1 MVVPTE
7 NVSYMDYGL
16 IGEKLP
22 HSFSKEI
29 HEKLG
34 YYQYSLNEIKREEL
48 REFILQKNYK
58 AINVTIP
65 YKQDVIPLLDEI
77 DPDAQ
82 AIGAVNTIVNRD
94 GVLYGYN
101 TDFGGMKAL
110 IERAGVII
118 KYKKVLILGTGGT
131 SLTARAVCDRMGAK
145 EILRVSR
152 REIEDAITY
161 EQAYAD
167 HSDADVI
174 INATPCGM
182 FPKIFDCPVE
192 LDRFPDLS
200 GVIDVIY
207 NPLNTSLI
215 LDAKQRGIDAEGGL
229 YMLVAQAIL
238 AAEKFLDK
246 ELDVIELTNRIY
258 DKLYFE
264 KRNIVLSGMPASGK
278 STVGKIAAKQLGRE
292 FLDTDRLIVEREGD
306 IPTIFKEKG
315 EKYFRDLESE
325 VIREVSA
332 LSGKV
337 ISLGGGAVMRP
348 ENVTALRH
356 NGAIFF
362 IDRSPEYLIPTGD
375 RPLADKKDKIM
386 RLYKKRIDTYL
397 STADYIIDGDCEPA
411 DVADS
416 IINEE

>member
-1 MVVPTE
+1 
-7 NVSYMDYGL
+7 MDYGL

-34 YYQYSLNEIKREEL
+34 YYQYSLKELKREEL
-48 REFILQKNYK
+48 RDFILQKNFK

-82 AIGAVNTIVNRD
+82 AIGAVNTIVNRG

-110 IERAGVII
+110 IERAGVVI

-131 SLTARAVCDRMGAK
+131 SLTARAVCERMGAK
-145 EILRVSR
+145 AILRVSR
-152 REIEDAITY
+152 RQIDDAITY
-161 EQAYAD
+161 EQAVAD

-174 INATPCGM
+174 LNATPCGM
-182 FPKIFDCPVE
+182 FPHIFDCPIVI
-192 LDRFPDLS
+192 DRFPRLS

-207 NPLNTSLI
+207 NPLQTRLVLS
-215 LDAKQRGIDAEGGL
+215 ARERKIDSEGGL
-229 YMLVAQAIL
+229 YMLVAQAVL
-238 AAEKFLDK
+238 AAEKFLDRD
-246 ELDVIELTNRIY
+246 LDVIGLTNKIY
-258 DKLYFE
+258 DEIYFD

-278 STVGKIAAKQLGRE
+278 TTVGKLVAKQLGRE
-292 FLDTDRLIVEREGD
+292 LVDTDRLIVEREGD

-315 EKYFRDLESE
+315 ETYFRDLETE
-325 VIREVSA
+325 VIKEVSA
-332 LSGKV
+332 LSGRV

-348 ENVTALRH
+348 ENVRALRH
-356 NGAIFF
+356 NGVIFF

-375 RPLADKKDKIM
+375 RPLADKKEKIM
-386 RLYKKRIDTYL
+386 RLYKKRIDTYMT
-397 STADYIIDGDCEPA
+397 TADYIIDGDCDPE

-416 IINEE
+416 IINGE

>member
-1 MVVPTE
+1 
-7 NVSYMDYGL
+7 MDYGL

-29 HEKLG
+29 HEQLG
-34 YYQYSLNEIKREEL
+34 YYQYSLKELKAEEL
-48 REFILQKNYK
+48 ESFILQKNFK

-65 YKQDVIPLLDEI
+65 YKQAVMPYLDEI
-77 DPDAQ
+77 DPDAL

-110 IERAGVII
+110 IEHAGVVM

-131 SLTARAVCDRMGAK
+131 SLTARAVCERMGAK

-152 REIEDAITY
+152 RETDGAITY

-174 INATPCGM
+174 LNATPCGM
-182 FPKIFDCPVE
+182 FPKIFDSPI
-192 LDRFPDLS
+192 DITKFPNLS

-207 NPLNTSLI
+207 NPLQTRLI
-215 LDAKQRGIDAEGGL
+215 LSARERGIDAEGGL

-238 AAEKFLDK
+238 AAERFLGK
-246 ELDVIELTNRIY
+246 KLDVVKLTNQIY
-258 DKLYFE
+258 DKIYFE

-278 STVGKIAAKQLGRE
+278 STVGKIVAENLGRE
-292 FLDTDRLIVEREGD
+292 LIDTDRLIVERYGD
-306 IPTIFKEKG
+306 IPTIFREKG
-315 EKYFRDLESE
+315 ERYFRDLESE
-325 VIREVSA
+325 VIKEVSA

-337 ISLGGGAVMRP
+337 ISLGGGAVLRA
-348 ENVTALRH
+348 ENVAALRQ

-362 IDRSPEYLIPTGD
+362 IDRSPEFLIPTDD
-375 RPLADKKDKIM
+375 RPLADKKEKIM
-386 RLYKKRIDTYL
+386 RLYNRRIDTYMN
-397 STADYIIDGDCEPA
+397 TADFIIDGDCDPE

-416 IINEE
+416 IINGE

>member
-1 MVVPTE
+1 
-7 NVSYMDYGL
+7 MDYGL

-29 HEKLG
+29 HEQLG
-34 YYQYSLNEIKREEL
+34 YYQYSIKELKVEEL
-48 REFILQKNYK
+48 ESFILQKNFK

-65 YKQDVIPLLDEI
+65 YKQAVMPYLDEI
-77 DPDAQ
+77 DPDAL

-110 IERAGVII
+110 IEHAGVVM

-131 SLTARAVCDRMGAK
+131 SLTARAVCERMGAK
-145 EILRVSR
+145 DL
-152 REIEDAITY
+152 
-161 EQAYAD
+161 
-167 HSDADVI
+167 
-174 INATPCGM
+174 NATPCGM
-182 FPKIFDCPVE
+182 FPKIFDSPI
-192 LDRFPDLS
+192 DITKYPNLS

-207 NPLNTSLI
+207 NPLQTRLI
-215 LDAKQRGIDAEGGL
+215 LSARELGIDAEGGL

-238 AAEKFLDK
+238 AAERFLGK
-246 ELDVIELTNRIY
+246 ELDVVKLTNQIY
-258 DKLYFE
+258 DKIYFE

-278 STVGKIAAKQLGRE
+278 STVGKIVAENLGRE
-292 FLDTDRLIVEREGD
+292 LIDTDRLIVERYGD

-315 EKYFRDLESE
+315 ERYFRDLESE
-325 VIREVSA
+325 VIKEVSA

-337 ISLGGGAVMRP
+337 ISLGGGAILRA
-348 ENVTALRH
+348 ENVAALRQ

-362 IDRSPEYLIPTGD
+362 IDRSPEFLIPTDD
-375 RPLADKKDKIM
+375 RPLADKKEKIM
-386 RLYKKRIDTYL
+386 RLYNRRIDTYMN
-397 STADYIIDGDCEPA
+397 TADFIIDGDCDPE

-416 IINEE
+416 IINGE

>member
-1 MVVPTE
+1 
-7 NVSYMDYGL
+7 MDYGL

-29 HEKLG
+29 HEQLG
-34 YYQYSLNEIKREEL
+34 YYQYSLKELKAEEL
-48 REFILQKNYK
+48 ESFILQKNFK

-65 YKQDVIPLLDEI
+65 YKQAVMPYLDEI
-77 DPDAQ
+77 DPDAL

-110 IERAGVII
+110 IEHAGVVM

-131 SLTARAVCDRMGAK
+131 SLTARAVCERMGAK

-152 REIEDAITY
+152 RETDGAITY

-174 INATPCGM
+174 LNATPCGM
-182 FPKIFDCPVE
+182 FPKIFDSPI
-192 LDRFPDLS
+192 DITKFPNLS

-207 NPLNTSLI
+207 NPLQTRLI
-215 LDAKQRGIDAEGGL
+215 LSARERGIDAEGGL

-238 AAEKFLDK
+238 AAERFLGK
-246 ELDVIELTNRIY
+246 ELDVVKLTNQIY
-258 DKLYFE
+258 DKIYFE

-278 STVGKIAAKQLGRE
+278 STVGKIVAENLGRE
-292 FLDTDRLIVEREGD
+292 LIDTDRLIVERYGD
-306 IPTIFKEKG
+306 IPTIFREKG
-315 EKYFRDLESE
+315 ERYFRDLESE
-325 VIREVSA
+325 VIKEVSA

-337 ISLGGGAVMRP
+337 ISLGGGAILRA
-348 ENVTALRH
+348 ENVAALRQ

-362 IDRSPEYLIPTGD
+362 IDRSPEFLIPTDD
-375 RPLADKKDKIM
+375 RPLADKKEKIM
-386 RLYKKRIDTYL
+386 RLYNRRIDTYMN
-397 STADYIIDGDCEPA
+397 TADFIIDGDCDPE

-416 IINEE
+416 IINGE

>member
-1 MVVPTE
+1 
-7 NVSYMDYGL
+7 MDYGL

-29 HEKLG
+29 HEQLG
-34 YYQYSLNEIKREEL
+34 YYQYSLKELKAEEL
-48 REFILQKNYK
+48 EKFILQKNFK

-65 YKQDVIPLLDEI
+65 YKQAVMPYLDEI
-77 DPDAQ
+77 DPDAL

-110 IERAGVII
+110 IEHAGVVM

-131 SLTARAVCDRMGAK
+131 SLTARAVCERMGAK

-152 REIEDAITY
+152 RETDGAITY

-174 INATPCGM
+174 LNATPCGM
-182 FPKIFDCPVE
+182 FPKIFDSPI
-192 LDRFPDLS
+192 DITKFPNLS

-207 NPLNTSLI
+207 NPLQTRLI
-215 LDAKQRGIDAEGGL
+215 LSARERGIDAEGGL

-238 AAEKFLDK
+238 AAERFLGK
-246 ELDVIELTNRIY
+246 ELDVVKLTNQIY
-258 DKLYFE
+258 DKIYFE
-264 KRNIVLSGMPASGK
+264 KRNIILSGMPASGK
-278 STVGKIAAKQLGRE
+278 STVGKIVAENLGRE
-292 FLDTDRLIVEREGD
+292 LIDTDRLIVERYGD
-306 IPTIFKEKG
+306 IPTIFREKG
-315 EKYFRDLESE
+315 ERYFRDLESE
-325 VIREVSA
+325 VIKEVSA

-337 ISLGGGAVMRP
+337 ISLGGGAILRA
-348 ENVTALRH
+348 ENVAALRQ

-362 IDRSPEYLIPTGD
+362 IDRSPEFLIPTDD
-375 RPLADKKDKIM
+375 RPLADKKEKIM
-386 RLYKKRIDTYL
+386 RLYNRRIDTYMN
-397 STADYIIDGDCEPA
+397 TADFIIDGDCDPE

-416 IINEE
+416 IINGE

>member
-1 MVVPTE
+1 
-7 NVSYMDYGL
+7 MDYGL

-29 HEKLG
+29 HEQLG
-34 YYQYSLNEIKREEL
+34 YYQYSLKELKVEEL
-48 REFILQKNYK
+48 ESFILQKNFK

-65 YKQDVIPLLDEI
+65 YKQAVMPYLDEI
-77 DPDAQ
+77 DPDAL

-110 IERAGVII
+110 IEHAGVVM

-131 SLTARAVCDRMGAK
+131 SLTARAVCERMGAK

-152 REIEDAITY
+152 RETDGAITY

-174 INATPCGM
+174 LNATPCGM
-182 FPKIFDCPVE
+182 FPKIFDCPI
-192 LDRFPDLS
+192 DITKFPNLS

-207 NPLNTSLI
+207 NPLQTRLI
-215 LDAKQRGIDAEGGL
+215 LSARERGIDAEGGL

-238 AAEKFLDK
+238 AAERFLGK
-246 ELDVIELTNRIY
+246 ELDVVKLTNQIY
-258 DKLYFE
+258 DKIYFE

-278 STVGKIAAKQLGRE
+278 STVGKIVAENLGRE
-292 FLDTDRLIVEREGD
+292 LIDTDRLIVERYGD
-306 IPTIFKEKG
+306 IPTIFREKG
-315 EKYFRDLESE
+315 ERYFRDLESE
-325 VIREVSA
+325 IIREVSA

-337 ISLGGGAVMRP
+337 ISLGGGAILRA
-348 ENVTALRH
+348 ENVAALRQ

-362 IDRSPEYLIPTGD
+362 IDRSPEFLIPTDD
-375 RPLADKKDKIM
+375 RPLADKKEKIM
-386 RLYKKRIDTYL
+386 RLYNRRIDTYMN
-397 STADYIIDGDCEPA
+397 TADFIIDGDCDPE

-416 IINEE
+416 IINGE

>member
-1 MVVPTE
+1 
-7 NVSYMDYGL
+7 MDYGL

-34 YYQYSLNEIKREEL
+34 YYQYSLKELKKEEL
-48 REFILQKNYK
+48 RDFILEKNFK

-65 YKQDVIPLLDEI
+65 FKQDVIPLLDEI

-94 GVLYGYN
+94 GVLCGYN

-110 IERAGVII
+110 IERAGVVI

-131 SLTARAVCDRMGAK
+131 SLTARAVCERMGAK

-152 REIEDAITY
+152 RENDGAITY
-161 EQAYAD
+161 EQACAD

-182 FPKIFDCPVE
+182 FPQIFNCSIE
-192 LDRFPDLS
+192 LDRFPRLS
-200 GVIDVIY
+200 GVIDVSY
-207 NPLNTSLI
+207 NPLNTELVLS
-215 LDAKQRGIDAEGGL
+215 AKKRGLDAEGGL
-229 YMLVAQAIL
+229 YMLVAQAVL
-238 AAEKFLDK
+238 AAEKFLGT
-246 ELDVIELTNRIY
+246 ELDVLGQTNRIY
-258 DKLYFE
+258 DEIYFD

-278 STVGKIAAKQLGRE
+278 STVGKLVAQQLGRE
-292 FLDTDRLIVEREGD
+292 LIDTDQLIVDREGH

-332 LSGKV
+332 LSGMV

-348 ENVTALRH
+348 ENVRALQH
-356 NGAIFF
+356 NGAVFF
-362 IDRSPEYLIPTGD
+362 IDRPPELLIPTGD
-375 RPLADKKDKIM
+375 RPLADKKEKIL
-386 RLYKKRIDTYL
+386 RLYKKRINTYL
-397 STADYIIDGDCEPA
+397 NTADFIIDGDCDPE

-416 IINEE
+416 IINGE

>member
-1 MVVPTE
+1 
-7 NVSYMDYGL
+7 MDYGL

-29 HEKLG
+29 HETLG
-34 YYQYSLNEIKREEL
+34 YYQYSLKELKKEEL
-48 REFILQKNYK
+48 RDFILEKNFK

-65 YKQDVIPLLDEI
+65 YKQEVIPLLDEI
-77 DPDAQ
+77 DPDAL
-82 AIGAVNTIVNRD
+82 AIGAVNTVVNRG

-110 IERAGVII
+110 IERAGVVI

-131 SLTARAVCDRMGAK
+131 SLTARAVCERMGAK

-152 REIEDAITY
+152 RACEGAVTY
-161 EQAYAD
+161 EQAYAC

-182 FPKIFDCPVE
+182 FPKIFDCPVRLE
-192 LDRFPDLS
+192 RFPNLS

-207 NPLNTSLI
+207 NPLKTELI
-215 LDAKQRGIDAEGGL
+215 LSAEERGIDAEGGL
-229 YMLVAQAIL
+229 YMLVAQAVL
-238 AAEKFLDK
+238 AAEKFLDT
-246 ELDVIELTNRIY
+246 ELDVIGLTNKIY
-258 DKLYFE
+258 DKIYFD

-278 STVGKIAAKQLGRE
+278 STVGKLVAKQLGRE
-292 FLDTDRLIVEREGD
+292 LIDTDRLLTEREGH

-315 EKYFRDLESE
+315 EPYFRDLESA

-337 ISLGGGAVMRP
+337 ISLGGGAVMRE
-348 ENVTALRH
+348 ENVRALRH
-356 NGAIFF
+356 NGEIFF
-362 IDRSPEYLIPTGD
+362 IDRSPEYLVPTDD
-375 RPLADKKDKIM
+375 RPLADKKEKIM
-386 RLYKKRIDTYL
+386 RLYKKRIDTYMT
-397 STADYIIDGDCEPA
+397 TADFIIDGDCDPG

-416 IINEE
+416 VINGE

>member
-1 MVVPTE
+1 
-7 NVSYMDYGL
+7 MDYGL

-34 YYQYSLNEIKREEL
+34 YYQYSLRELKKEEL
-48 REFILQKNYK
+48 QDFILQKNFK

-65 YKQDVIPLLDEI
+65 YKQAVMPLLDEI
-77 DPDAQ
+77 DPDALS
-82 AIGAVNTIVNRD
+82 IGAVNTVVNRG

-110 IERAGVII
+110 IERAGVVM

-131 SLTARAVCDRMGAK
+131 SLTARAVSERMGAK

-152 REIEDAITY
+152 RACEGAITY
-161 EQAYAD
+161 EQAYRD

-182 FPKIFDCPVE
+182 FPNIFDCPIE
-192 LDRFPDLS
+192 LERFPKLS

-207 NPLNTSLI
+207 NPLQTSLI
-215 LDAKQRGIDAEGGL
+215 LSARERAIDAEGGL
-229 YMLVAQAIL
+229 YMLVAQAVL
-238 AAEKFLDK
+238 AAEKFLDT
-246 ELDVIELTNRIY
+246 ELDVIQLTNKIY
-258 DKLYFE
+258 DEIYFD

-278 STVGKIAAKQLGRE
+278 STVGKLVAEQLGRE
-292 FLDTDRLIVEREGD
+292 LIDTDKLIVEREGH

-315 EKYFRDLESE
+315 EKYFRDLETE
-325 VIREVSA
+325 VIKEVA
-332 LSGKV
+332 AFSGKV

-348 ENVTALRH
+348 ENVRALRH
-356 NGAIFF
+356 NGTIFF
-362 IDRSPEYLIPTGD
+362 IDRSPEHLIPTGD
-375 RPLADKKDKIM
+375 RPLADKKEKIM

-397 STADYIIDGDCEPA
+397 NTADFIIDGDCEPA

-416 IINEE
+416 IINGE

>member
-1 MVVPTE
+1 MARIGWV
-7 NVSYMDYGL
+7 NDMDYGL

-29 HEKLG
+29 HEQLG
-34 YYQYSLNEIKREEL
+34 YYQYSLKELKAEEL
-48 REFILQKNYK
+48 ENFILKKNFK

-65 YKQDVIPLLDEI
+65 YKQAVMPYLDEI
-77 DPDAQ
+77 DPDAL

-110 IERAGVII
+110 IEHAGVVM

-131 SLTARAVCDRMGAK
+131 SLTAHAVCERMGAK

-152 REIEDAITY
+152 RETDGAITY

-174 INATPCGM
+174 LNATPCGM
-182 FPKIFDCPVE
+182 FPKIFDCPV
-192 LDRFPDLS
+192 DIMRFPNLS

-207 NPLNTSLI
+207 NPLQTRLI
-215 LDAKQRGIDAEGGL
+215 LSARERGIDAEGGL

-238 AAEKFLDK
+238 AAERFLGK
-246 ELDVIELTNRIY
+246 ELDVVKLTNQIY
-258 DKLYFE
+258 DKIYFE

-278 STVGKIAAKQLGRE
+278 STVGKIVAENLGRE
-292 FLDTDRLIVEREGD
+292 LIDTDRLIVERYGD

-315 EKYFRDLESE
+315 ERYFRDLESE
-325 VIREVSA
+325 IIKEVSA

-337 ISLGGGAVMRP
+337 ISLGGGAILRA
-348 ENVTALRH
+348 ENVAALRQ

-362 IDRSPEYLIPTGD
+362 IDRSPEFLIPTDD
-375 RPLADKKDKIM
+375 RPLADKKEKIM
-386 RLYKKRIDTYL
+386 RLYNRRIDTYMN
-397 STADYIIDGDCEPA
+397 TADFIIDGDCDPE

-416 IINEE
+416 IINGE

>member
-1 MVVPTE
+1 ME
-7 NVSYMDYGL
+7 YGL

-34 YYQYSLNEIKREEL
+34 YYQYSLEELKREEL
-48 REFILQKNYK
+48 KDFILQKNFK
-58 AINVTIP
+58 GINVTIP
-65 YKQDVIPLLDEI
+65 YKQDVIPLLDEV
-77 DPDAQ
+77 DPDAL
-82 AIGAVNTIVNRD
+82 AIGAVNTVVNRD

-131 SLTARAVCDRMGAK
+131 SLTARAVCERMGAK

-152 REIEDAITY
+152 RESDGAVTY
-161 EQAYAD
+161 EQAYAN
-167 HSDADVI
+167 HCDADVI

-182 FPKIFDCPVE
+182 FPNIFDCPIE
-192 LDRFPDLS
+192 LDRFPKLS

-207 NPLNTSLI
+207 NPLCTELVLSAKERG
-215 LDAKQRGIDAEGGL
+215 LDTEGGL

-238 AAEKFLDK
+238 AAEKFLDT
-246 ELDVIELTNRIY
+246 EMDVVEVTNKIFDEIY
-258 DKLYFE
+258 FD

-278 STVGKIAAKQLGRE
+278 STVGKIVAKQLGRD
-292 FLDTDRLIVEREGD
+292 LIDTDRLIVEREGD
-306 IPTIFKEKG
+306 IPTIFREKG
-315 EKYFRDLESE
+315 ERYFRDLEST
-325 VIREVSA
+325 VIKEVSA

-337 ISLGGGAVMRP
+337 ISLGGGAIMRK
-348 ENVTALRH
+348 ENVRSLQH

-362 IDRSPEYLIPTGD
+362 IDRSPEYLVPTGD
-375 RPLADKKDKIM
+375 RPLADKKEKIM
-386 RLYKKRIDTYL
+386 RLYNKRIDTYM
-397 STADYIIDGDCEPA
+397 STADFIIDGDCDPE

-416 IINEE
+416 IINGE

>member
-1 MVVPTE
+1 MKGIQME
-7 NVSYMDYGL
+7 YGL

-29 HEKLG
+29 HEQLG
-34 YYQYSLNEIKREEL
+34 YYQYSLKELKAEEL
-48 REFILQKNYK
+48 ESFILQKNFK

-65 YKQDVIPLLDEI
+65 YKQAVMPYLDEI
-77 DPDAQ
+77 DPDAL

-110 IERAGVII
+110 IEHAGVVM

-131 SLTARAVCDRMGAK
+131 SLTARAVCERMGAK

-152 REIEDAITY
+152 RETDGAITY

-174 INATPCGM
+174 LNATPCGM
-182 FPKIFDCPVE
+182 FPKIFDSPI
-192 LDRFPDLS
+192 DITKFPNLS

-207 NPLNTSLI
+207 NPLQTRLI
-215 LDAKQRGIDAEGGL
+215 LSARERGIDAEGGL

-238 AAEKFLDK
+238 AAERFLGK
-246 ELDVIELTNRIY
+246 ELDVVKLTNQIY
-258 DKLYFE
+258 DKIYFE

-278 STVGKIAAKQLGRE
+278 STVGKIVAENLGRE
-292 FLDTDRLIVEREGD
+292 LIDTDRLIVERYGD
-306 IPTIFKEKG
+306 IPTVFREEG
-315 EKYFRDLESE
+315 ERYFRDLESE
-325 VIREVSA
+325 IIREVSA

-337 ISLGGGAVMRP
+337 ISLGGGAILRA
-348 ENVTALRH
+348 ENVAALRQ

-362 IDRSPEYLIPTGD
+362 IDRSPEFLIPTDD
-375 RPLADKKDKIM
+375 RPLADKKEKIM
-386 RLYKKRIDTYL
+386 RLYNRRIDTYMN
-397 STADYIIDGDCEPA
+397 TADFIIDGDCDPE

-416 IINEE
+416 IINGE